1 MNDVQLKIL
10 LFCLGVCSLQWLSS
24 LPNMT
29 VLALLGLLLLALYP
43 WLKMLSLLMLG
54 FIWAATYAISI
65 ENTQLPSILE
75 GQDIL
80 VHGRVIDL
88 PANEKTS
95 TRFLFKVDT
104 VIAPKNIENFP
115 KIIKLNWYEKG
126 KVLASSETW
135 QFLVKLKQPHGLANP
150 HGFDYEKWLF
160 QQNIGA
166 TGYVRKSLQNKRLA
180 PSDSWR
186 IGGWREAVRRYLDK
200 SNNEHIG
207 VIKALVLGDRSGI
220 SAEQWQVFRK
230 TGTSHLIAIS
240 GLHIGLVSTLM
251 FGFVRRLTLAFPS
264 IARHAIRFACIA
276 SFVSAFLYAALAGFS
291 VPTQRALVMVSL
303 VLGGVFWQR
312 HYKPSQVI
320 IIAILLVLL
329 YDPLALMSPGFWL
342 SFAAVG
348 IILFALVGRLNKP
361 TFIAQLVKTQ
371 WAVSI
376 GLLPLGVYF
385 FQQTSVASPLANI
398 IAVPWVSFA
407 AVPLLIIVMPLALI
421 NENVAIKGIE
431 WVGDLLGFLWRY
443 LQYLADSEYAYL
455 SIPTVSIWA
464 CLAALIGGVIIL
476 LPKGFIPKPLA
487 CLLFLPLVFPMKA
500 SELGTAEFSATLLDV
515 GQGLSVVIRTSNHTL
530 IFDTGAKYS
539 DKSDM
544 GNTVILP
551 YLKGE
556 GVSRLDALVVSHG
569 DNDHAGGAETLL
581 SRIKTQ
587 RLLTS
592 VPDLFVDDPTTDCEG
607 ALPWQWDGV
616 RFEMLSLNRL
626 GLLRGNNAS
635 CVLRVSSI
643 NGSIL
648 LTGDIE
654 RLAEK
659 ILLKYHAERLSSTVL
674 IAPHHGSKSSSTEA
688 FITAVSPQYVLFPVG
703 YKNRFGFPKESIIDR
718 YLKRKINV
726 FDTSNEGAI
735 HVLFKTA
742 KPPSVSSFRQNN
754 VMFWSW
760 REENVS
766 HVE

>member
-10 LFCLGVCSLQWLSS
+10 LFCLGVCSVQWLSS
-24 LPNMT
+24 LPSVT
-29 VLALLGLLLLALYP
+29 FLALLTLVLLGLYP
-43 WLKMLSLLMLG
+43 WAKTFSFLILG
-54 FIWAATYAISI
+54 FIWAATYAIPI
-65 ENTQLPSILE
+65 ENSQLPSILE

-80 VHGRVIDL
+80 VHGRVIGL
-88 PANEKTS
+88 PVKESAS
-95 TRFLFKVDT
+95 TRFLFKVDA
-104 VIAPKNIENFP
+104 VISPGNIDHFP
-115 KIIKLNWYEKG
+115 QIIKLSWYEKG

-135 QFLVKLKQPHGLANP
+135 QFLVKLKKPHGLANP

-160 QQNIGA
+160 QHHIGA
-166 TGYVRKSLQNKRLA
+166 TGYIRKSLQNKRLA
-180 PSDSWR
+180 ASERWRADS
-186 IGGWREAVRRYLDK
+186 WREAVKGYLDK

-220 SAEQWQVFRK
+220 SAQQWQVFRK

-251 FGFVRRLTLAFPS
+251 FGFVRRLTLVFPR
-264 IARHAIRFACIA
+264 IAMHAIRFACIA

-303 VLGGVFWQR
+303 VLGGVLWQR

-361 TFIAQLVKTQ
+361 NFIAQLLKTQ

-385 FQQTSVASPLANI
+385 FQQTSVVSPLANI

-407 AVPLLIIVMPLALI
+407 IVPLLIIVMPLALI
-421 NENVAIKGIE
+421 NENLAVKGIE
-431 WVGDLLGFLWRY
+431 LVGDLLGILWRY

-455 SIPTVSIWA
+455 SIPSISVWA
-464 CLAALIGGVIIL
+464 CLAGLIGGVIVL

-487 CLLFLPLVFPMKA
+487 CLLFLPLVFPMKTPGL
-500 SELGTAEFSATLLDV
+500 ETAEFAATLLDV

-530 IFDTGAKYS
+530 IYDTGAKYS
-539 DKSDM
+539 DKSDV
-544 GNTVILP
+544 GGSVILP

-556 GVSRLDALVVSHG
+556 GINKLDALVVSHG
-569 DNDHAGGAETLL
+569 DNDHAGGAKTLL
-581 SRIKTQ
+581 AGIETQ

-592 VPDLFVDDPTTDCEG
+592 VPDQFIDYSTTDCEG

-616 RFEMLSLNRL
+616 TFEMMSSNRL
-626 GLLRGNNAS
+626 GLLHGNNAS

-659 ILLKYHAERLSSTVL
+659 ILLKHYAGRLSSTVL

-688 FITAVSPQYVLFPVG
+688 FIAAVSPQYVLFPVG
-703 YKNRFGFPKESIIDR
+703 YRNRFGFPKESVMDR
-718 YLKRKINV
+718 YLKRKISV
-726 FDTSNEGAI
+726 FDTSNDGAI
-735 HVLFKTA
+735 QVLFKTA
-742 KPPSVSSFRQNN
+742 KAPNVSSFRQKNL
-754 VMFWSW
+754 MFWSW
-760 REENVS
+760 RQGNVS
-766 HVE
+766 YVE

>member
-1 MNDVQLKIL
+1 MNDLQLKML
-10 LFCLGVCSLQWLSS
+10 FFCLGVCSLQWLSGLPS
-24 LPNMT
+24 LT
-29 VLALLGLLLLALYP
+29 VLALLALLLLGLYP
-43 WLKMLSLLMLG
+43 WVKTLSLLVLG
-54 FIWAATYAISI
+54 FIWAATYAIGIKNS
-65 ENTQLPSILE
+65 QLPSTLE

-88 PANEKTS
+88 PANEEMS
-95 TRFLFKVDT
+95 TRFLFKVDA
-104 VIAPKNIENFP
+104 VIAPMNIDQFP
-115 KIIKLNWYEKG
+115 KTIKLSWYEKG
-126 KVLASSETW
+126 KALAPSETW
-135 QFLVKLKQPHGLANP
+135 RFLVKLKQPHGLANP

-160 QQNIGA
+160 QKNIGA
-166 TGYVRKSLQNKRLA
+166 TGYVRRSLQNKRLA
-180 PSDSWR
+180 VSDSWR
-186 IGGWREAVRRYLDK
+186 VDSWREFVRDYLDK
-200 SNNEHIG
+200 SNSEYIG

-251 FGFVRRLTLAFPS
+251 FGFVRRLTLGFSS
-264 IARHAIRFACIA
+264 IAMHAIRFACIA

-320 IIAILLVLL
+320 IIAVLLVLL

-348 IILFALVGRLNKP
+348 IILFALVGRLNKAN
-361 TFIAQLVKTQ
+361 FIAQLIKTQ

-385 FQQTSVASPLANI
+385 FQQTSVVSPLANI

-407 AVPLLIIVMPLALI
+407 IVPLLIIVMPLALI
-421 NENVAIKGIE
+421 NENLGMKGVG
-431 WVGDLLGFLWRY
+431 WVSDLLSFLWRY

-455 SIPTVSIWA
+455 SIPTLSVWA
-464 CLAALIGGVIIL
+464 CIAAIIGGVIIL

-487 CLLFLPLVFPMKA
+487 CLLFLPLVFPMKTA
-500 SELGTAEFSATLLDV
+500 GLETAEFSATLLDV
-515 GQGLSVVIRTSNHTL
+515 GQGLSVVIRTSTHTL
-530 IFDTGAKYS
+530 VFDTGAKYS
-539 DKSDM
+539 VKSDM
-544 GNTVILP
+544 ADTVILP

-556 GVSRLDALVVSHG
+556 GISKLDALVVSHG
-569 DNDHAGGAETLL
+569 DNDHAGGAKTILAG
-581 SRIKTQ
+581 IKTQ

-592 VPDLFVDDPTTDCEG
+592 VPSQFIDYPTTDCEG
-607 ALPWQWDGV
+607 VPPWEWDEV
-616 RFEMLSLNRL
+616 TFEMMSSNRL
-626 GLLRGNNAS
+626 GLLSGNNAS

-659 ILLKYHAERLSSTVL
+659 ILIKYHAGQLSSTVL
-674 IAPHHGSKSSSTEA
+674 IAPHHGSKSSSTDE
-688 FITAVSPQYVLFPVG
+688 FIAAVSPQYVLFPVG
-703 YKNRFGFPKESIIDR
+703 YRNRFGFPKKSVMDR
-718 YLKRKINV
+718 YLTRKINV
-726 FDTSNEGAI
+726 FDTSNDGATQA
-735 HVLFKTA
+735 LFKTGM
-742 KPPSVSSFRQNN
+742 PPSVSSFRQNN
-754 VMFWSW
+754 VRFWSW
-760 REENVS
+760 RQESVPY
-766 HVE
+766 VE